1 MKITQ
6 VAAQLYTVR
15 DYCKTAA
22 DLAET
27 LKKVRAIGYQA
38 VQLSGVG
45 PIPEQDIVRMLN
57 GEGLVCC
64 ATHEGNILT
73 EPWKVVER
81 LRHLNCRYTAYPYPG
96 GVKLETLADV
106 RELARRLNAAGRIL
120 ADAGQVLTYHN
131 HNIEFRTFGGR
142 LMLDVLF
149 EETDPVCLQ
158 GELDTFWVQYGGG
171 SPEDW
176 CRKLTGRLPLLHLK
190 DYGVTADNKHTFAEI
205 GHGNLNW
212 KAIIAAAEAS
222 GCEWYIVEQ
231 DTCPGNPFD
240 SLKLSFDYLKDHL
253 CI

>member
-15 DYCKTAA
+15 DHCKTAA

-212 KAIIAAAEAS
+212 KAIIAAAEES

-253 CI
+253 CT